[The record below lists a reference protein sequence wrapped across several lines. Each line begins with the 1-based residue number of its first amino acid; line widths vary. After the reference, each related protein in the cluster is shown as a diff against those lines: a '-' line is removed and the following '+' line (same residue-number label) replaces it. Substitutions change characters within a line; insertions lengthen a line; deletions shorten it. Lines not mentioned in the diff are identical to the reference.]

1 MALQQMLRH
10 VRSTPATAFAKGF
23 ATSASMLAIGDLL
36 CQGIQ
41 KGGVK
46 ALASDWDAKR
56 TARFGLIGLTLH
68 GPTFFTG
75 FRCVDGFYGHST
87 ATIQVLKKTATV
99 QLLIFPPFLAAFFY
113 YARRLEG
120 RGHSSGVQSIRDNF
134 ANAFIAGS
142 CYWPFVN
149 IVNFRFVS
157 GDKRILLA
165 SSAAVLYN
173 AFLSYINARGPPPSL
188 QVKPLQKQQHKLA

>member
-1 MALQQMLRH
+1 MHHYILHYKLPPVAMH
-10 VRSTPATAFAKGF
+10 V
-23 ATSASMLAIGDLL
+23 
-36 CQGIQ
+36 
-41 KGGVK
+41 
-46 ALASDWDAKR
+46 
-56 TARFGLIGLTLH
+56 
-68 GPTFFTG
+68 
-75 FRCVDGFYGHST
+75 
-87 ATIQVLKKTATV
+87 V
-99 QLLIFPPFLAAFFY
+99 Q
-113 YARRLEG
+113 G

-173 AFLSYINARGPPPSL
+173 AFLRW
-188 QVKPLQKQQHKLA
+188 PLVATS